1 VTTSTGNNS
10 LSRLDGASAQKR
22 AAASAARQR
31 ARVATP
37 RLGQMLV
44 ERGVLTDDDLDRAL
58 EQQRSTHKR
67 LGEVVVEMGMASDL
81 DVARVLADHFGVL
94 FVDLDERAPDFAVTS
109 LISEEVAR
117 RYRALPIERWSDQIV
132 VAMAN
137 PGDVFALDDI
147 RVLTGKPVVPVLA
160 AAAQLAEQLDR
171 VYQRHG
177 LETQLD
183 DAEDAHA
190 SPEFDEEAAAALVTE
205 DGPVVRLVNALLEQ
219 AVSERAS
226 DVHVEPTGDTV
237 NIRLRIDGVL
247 HDVSEAAPNVLR
259 PLVSRLKVL
268 GGLDIAQRR
277 VPQDGRF
284 SLSLDQRSVDVRVA
298 TVPTVAGEAVVLRL
312 LDPQRGVIDRA
323 ALGMSQ
329 QEESRLLPAVRASQG
344 AVVVTGPTGSGKS
357 STVYA
362 LASEINTRDKSIVSV
377 EDPVEYRVDGIK
389 QIQINTRAGM
399 TFPSA
404 LRSILRSDPDVIV
417 IGEVR
422 DSETA
427 RIAADASITGH
438 LVFSTLHAHRAA
450 AAPAR
455 LIEMGVEPYLV
466 ATALTSVVAQRLVRR
481 LCEQCAAPLSADLDQ
496 LRHFG
501 ADESILDAEITMRRA
516 VGCSACLNSG
526 YRGRSAVFEILT
538 VTEELAHLVVQQ
550 AASAEIERLAVAQ
563 GMDTM
568 RSAALRR
575 VVRGELTLEE
585 VARVLS

>member
-1 VTTSTGNNS
+1 
-10 LSRLDGASAQKR
+10 
-22 AAASAARQR
+22 
-31 ARVATP
+31 
-37 RLGQMLV
+37 
-44 ERGVLTDDDLDRAL
+44 
-58 EQQRSTHKR
+58 
-67 LGEVVVEMGMASDL
+67 
-81 DVARVLADHFGVL
+81 
-94 FVDLDERAPDFAVTS
+94 
-109 LISEEVAR
+109 
-117 RYRALPIERWSDQIV
+117 
-132 VAMAN
+132 
-137 PGDVFALDDI
+137 
-147 RVLTGKPVVPVLA
+147 
-160 AAAQLAEQLDR
+160 
-171 VYQRHG
+171 
-177 LETQLD
+177 
-183 DAEDAHA
+183 
-190 SPEFDEEAAAALVTE
+190 
-205 DGPVVRLVNALLEQ
+205 
-219 AVSERAS
+219 
-226 DVHVEPTGDTV
+226 
-237 NIRLRIDGVL
+237 
-247 HDVSEAAPNVLR
+247 
-259 PLVSRLKVL
+259 
-268 GGLDIAQRR
+268 
-277 VPQDGRF
+277 
-284 SLSLDQRSVDVRVA
+284 
-298 TVPTVAGEAVVLRL
+298 
-312 LDPQRGVIDRA
+312 
-323 ALGMSQ
+323 MSQ

>member
-1 VTTSTGNNS
+1 
-10 LSRLDGASAQKR
+10 
-22 AAASAARQR
+22 
-31 ARVATP
+31 
-37 RLGQMLV
+37 MLV

>member
-1 VTTSTGNNS
+1 VTISTGNNGV
-10 LSRLDGASAQKR
+10 SRLDVASAQKR
-22 AAASAARQR
+22 AAAARQG
-31 ARVATP
+31 VATP
-37 RLGQMLV
+37 LLGQMLV
-44 ERGVLTDDDLDRAL
+44 ERGVITSDDLERAL
-58 EQQRSTHKR
+58 NEQRSNYKR
-67 LGEVVVEMGMASDL
+67 LGEVVVDMGLASGL

-94 FVDLDERAPDFAVTS
+94 FVDLDERTPDVAVTS

-117 RYRALPIERWSDQIV
+117 RYCMLPIERWSDQIV

-147 RVLTGKPVVPVLA
+147 RVLTGQSIVPVLA
-160 AAAQLAEQLDR
+160 ELNQLAEQLDR

-190 SPEFDEEAAAALVTE
+190 AELEEDATVAAVTE

-226 DVHVEPTGDTV
+226 DVHVEPAGSTV
-237 NIRLRIDGVL
+237 NIRMRIDGVL

-284 SLSLDQRSVDVRVA
+284 SLSLDARTVDVRVA

-312 LDPQRGVIDRA
+312 LDPERGVIDRS
-323 ALGMSQ
+323 ALGLSPY
-329 QEESRLLPAVRASQG
+329 EELRLLPAVRASQG
-344 AVVVTGPTGSGKS
+344 AVFVTGPTGSGKS

-404 LRSILRSDPDVIV
+404 LRSILRADPDVIV

-427 RIAADASITGH
+427 HIAADASITGH

-466 ATALTSVVAQRLVRR
+466 ASALTSVVAQRLVRR
-481 LCEQCAAPLSADLDQ
+481 LCEHCAEPTWPDHDQ
-496 LRHFG
+496 LRRLG
-501 ADESILDAEITMRRA
+501 ADDALLDGEITMRKA
-516 VGCSACLNSG
+516 VGCPACLNSG
-526 YRGRSAVFEILT
+526 HRGRSAVFEIMT
-538 VTEELAHLVVQQ
+538 VTEELAHLIAQQ
-550 AASAEIERLAVAQ
+550 SASAEIERLAVAQ

-568 RSAALRR
+568 RVAALRR

-585 VARVLS
+585 MARVLS

>member
-31 ARVATP
+31 ASVATP